1 MLNKQKILVF
11 LNMSWQSCKKALRW
25 VDMHLFMSRIK
36 WQSFSLF
43 GCFRFETFPLPNN
56 KFSKSEH
63 IRICR
68 GKQTIQKTTRKCQA
82 MRVYQIF
89 RIPQLCGRIIA
100 LCPQTTRDEKDT
112 AMREQHCRIT
122 LFWKWHDK
130 VKSLVGFH
138 SWFDYAETVPRLC
151 ITPFL
156 TVEVV
161 RFINVNC

>member
-1 MLNKQKILVF
+1 
-11 LNMSWQSCKKALRW
+11 MSSYAC
-25 VDMHLFMSRIK
+25 
-36 WQSFSLF
+36 
-43 GCFRFETFPLPNN
+43 LPNI
-56 KFSKSEH
+56 S
-63 IRICR
+63 
-68 GKQTIQKTTRKCQA
+68 
-82 MRVYQIF
+82 IF
-89 RIPQLCGRIIA
+89 TAYVDGYSRFA
-100 LCPQTTRDEKDT
+100 CPQTTRDEKDT

-122 LFWKWHDK
+122 LFCKWHDK